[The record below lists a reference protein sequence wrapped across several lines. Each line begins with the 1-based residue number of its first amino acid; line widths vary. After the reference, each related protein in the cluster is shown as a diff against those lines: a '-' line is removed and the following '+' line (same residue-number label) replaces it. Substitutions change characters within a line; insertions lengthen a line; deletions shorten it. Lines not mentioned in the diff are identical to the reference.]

1 MYIEIGIAR
10 FQVKFGHYGASN
22 EDFTNAKLSARTV
35 NAMRA
40 EITDDTT
47 VKELRRI
54 QNARNKFKKDLPKV
68 IRRWF
73 KENRDQ
79 NIYDSKNLNVWYHI
93 KSNVVSF
100 YWTDDNYYGLDSLEL
115 SVDELVKMYK

>member
-1 MYIEIGIAR
+1 MYIEIGISR

-93 KSNVVSF
+93 ESNVVSF